1 MRQIARRL
9 KDGSLDLLEVP
20 EPALGPGAVSVRVEA
35 SVLSAG
41 TERATLDIASKGL
54 IAKARARPDQARQVV
69 ERLRQEGVRSTVN
82 LVRQK
87 LEQLGPL
94 GYSAAGVVTEV
105 GPETRGFKPGDRVA
119 IAGGGFAS
127 HAERNVVPSLLC
139 AKVPD
144 VVPSEEAAF
153 ATLGAVAMNGF
164 RRADVQVG
172 STVAVIGLGLIGQLA
187 VRIARAAGCRVLG
200 VDLSPELVELARSAG
215 AEAVARAELEPG
227 SRWEGSADAVLVC
240 AATDSSDPALLA
252 ASLARDRGRVV
263 IVGDVRMDLPRAPF
277 YDKELELR
285 LSRSYGPGR
294 YDPNYELHGLD
305 YPIGHVRWTEQRN
318 MDAFLGLVADRKV
331 VPSELITHR
340 FEFGEAERAFELL
353 QAGAQVVGVVLRY
366 SENGTADAPH
376 RARSSRA
383 RRISPASRRRARV
396 GVIGAGSFATGTL
409 IPGLQAAGC
418 ELVAVASASGLSAED
433 ARRQFGFQTAYS
445 RADELIG
452 REDLDL
458 VAIATR
464 HDSHAELA
472 RSALEAGRAVYIEK
486 PVALDEAE
494 LRLVRDAQRRSGSP
508 LVVGFNRRFAPL
520 AVELRGLPGPKLMA
534 YRVNA
539 GPLPNDHWTNDPAR
553 GGGRLKGEGCH
564 FIDFLCDQAGSDPV
578 TVSAHGFASHP
589 DLPLVATDNFS
600 VEIRFADG
608 GVGTVHYAADAPR
621 GPGKE
626 RFEVSSRGVYA
637 ELEDYRRGRIWRGR
651 RKTRLGG
658 GRQDKGFASQ
668 FKFVFELAAGS
679 VEAPP
684 PESFWLSGLATLA
697 AARSLETGRSE
708 VVLEVDGEHVPALA
722 REPGAKAVTDGCR

>member
-9 KDGSLDLLEVP
+9 KDGSLDLLDVP
-20 EPALGPGAVSVRVEA
+20 DPAPGPGTVCVRVEA

-41 TERATLDIASKGL
+41 TERATLDVASKGL
-54 IAKARARPDQARQVV
+54 VAKARARPDQARQVV
-69 ERLRQEGVRSTVN
+69 ERMRQDGVRSTVQ

-94 GYSAAGVVTEV
+94 GYSAAGVVVEV
-105 GPETRGFKPGDRVA
+105 GPESRGLKPGDRVA

-127 HAERNVVPSLLC
+127 HAELDVVPSLLC

-144 VVPSEEAAF
+144 GVSPEDAAF

-172 STVAVIGLGLIGQLA
+172 STVAIIGLGLIGQLA

-200 VDLSPELVELARSAG
+200 VDLNPDLVELARGAG
-215 AEAVARAELEPG
+215 ADAMVRSDVQRG

-240 AATDSSDPALLA
+240 AATDSNDPALMA
-252 ASLARDRGRVV
+252 ASLARERGRVV
-263 IVGDVRMDLPRAPF
+263 IVGDVRMELPRAPF

-331 VPSELITHR
+331 APSELVTHR
-340 FEFGEAERAFELL
+340 FGFADAERAFELL
-353 QAGAQVVGVVLRY
+353 QSGAPLVGVVLSY
-366 SENGTADAPH
+366 GQNGAAPRPRREKRTRRLA
-376 RARSSRA
+376 RANG
-383 RRISPASRRRARV
+383 PRARV
-396 GVIGAGSFATGTL
+396 GLIGAGSFATGTL
-409 IPGLQAAGC
+409 IGGLRAAGFD
-418 ELVAVASASGLSAED
+418 LIAVASASGLSAES
-433 ARRQFGFQTAYS
+433 ARRQFGFESAHA
-445 RADELIG
+445 RADEVIE
-452 REDLDL
+452 RDDLDL
-458 VAIATR
+458 IAIATR

-472 RSALEAGRAVYIEK
+472 ARALETGRAVYVEK
-486 PVALDEAE
+486 PLALDSEGLLRVREAQA
-494 LRLVRDAQRRSGSP
+494 RSDAP

-520 AVELRGLPGPKLMA
+520 AAELRALPGPRLMA

-539 GPLPNDHWTNDPAR
+539 GPLPSDHWTNDLAR

-578 TVSAHGFASHP
+578 AVSARGFGSRP
-589 DLPLVATDNFS
+589 DLPLGATDNFS
-600 VEIRFADG
+600 VELSFADG
-608 GVGTVHYAADAPR
+608 SVGTLHYAADAPR

-626 RFEVSSRGVYA
+626 RFETSSPGIYA
-637 ELEDYRRGRIWRGR
+637 ELEDYRRGRIWRGGS
-651 RKTRLGG
+651 KTRLGN
-658 GRQDKGFASQ
+658 GRQDKGFPSQ
-668 FKFVFELAAGS
+668 FKFLAELARGR
-679 VEAPP
+679 VEPP
-684 PESFWLSGLATLA
+684 RPESLWLSCLATLA
-697 AARSLETGRSE
+697 AARSLETGQPEIVVEADREHEAGRERERNPE
-708 VVLEVDGEHVPALA
+708 VTVDGS
-722 REPGAKAVTDGCR
+722 R